1 MVVIMVVG
9 VLKLAVMVVTVVMVV
24 MGGKEL
30 GVEVKQ
36 KIENPSPVTPLSPFL
51 VSCTGEVSRG
61 KPCLYTGEFTLQ
73 SHLI

>member
-9 VLKLAVMVVTVVMVV
+9 VLKLAVMVVTMVMVV

-51 VSCTGEVSRG
+51 VSCSGEVSRG